1 MERKNKISRRD
12 FLKKSVVGAMALGAG
27 GGTFPGKALGANQRI
42 GVAVIGLGG
51 MGGGHVG
58 ELMGKRDRVELLA
71 VCDVWERRREQHA
84 KRSGATPYAD
94 YRKVLERKDIDA
106 VVIATPDHW
115 HATMSIDAMEA
126 GKDVY
131 CQKPM
136 TRYWWEAK
144 KVVEVVHRTGR
155 VFQCGAQGTS
165 NGDLWQANRLIK
177 EGAIGK
183 LVWSQASYCRNDPE
197 GDWNY
202 YIDPSAN
209 PDNLDWDMWL
219 GPTPNRPWSPERFFR
234 FRKYWD
240 YSGGVATD
248 LLYHSLAELTTAT
261 GREFPIEVTAIGGN
275 YVHKERE
282 VPDTFHVLIK
292 YPSDHT
298 VLLVSTQENDDGLDK
313 VIRGQHAT
321 LTFGGPGVIIRPQG
335 PFVAEMTRKVD
346 DGVISVAG
354 QETPKDDKGNVQE
367 IRVPK
372 MEVADH
378 MDNFLDCVKSRE
390 KPHLDADS
398 AYRLMVAIALSI
410 DSYREK
416 KVKIFDPV
424 KEEVVA

>member
-1 MERKNKISRRD
+1 MEKKNAMSRRD
-12 FLKKSVVGAMALGAG
+12 FLKKSAVGAVTLGVAG
-27 GGTFPGKALGANQRI
+27 GVLREQALGANEKV
-42 GVAVIGLGG
+42 GMAVIGVGG

-58 ELMGKRDRVELLA
+58 ELMRKKDRVRLLA
-71 VCDVWERRREQHA
+71 VCDVWEKRREQHA
-84 KRSGATPYAD
+84 RRSGATPYAD
-94 YRKVLERKDIDA
+94 YREVIERKDIDA

-115 HATMSIDAMEA
+115 HATISIDAMEA

-131 CQKPM
+131 CQKPI

-144 KVVEVVHRTGR
+144 EVVEVVHRTKR

-165 NGDLWQANRLIK
+165 DGALWRAKQLIQD
-177 EGAIGK
+177 GAIGK
-183 LVWSQASYCRNDPE
+183 VIWAQSTYCRNDPG

-209 PDNLDWDMWL
+209 PSNLDWDMWL
-219 GPTPNRPWSPERFFR
+219 GPARKRPWSPERFFR

-248 LLYHSLAELTTAT
+248 LLYHRLAELTTAL
-261 GREFPIEVTAIGGN
+261 GREFPLEVVATGGN

-292 YPSDHT
+292 YPSDCT
-298 VLLVSTQENDDGLDK
+298 VFLVSTQENDDGLER

-321 LTFGGPGVIIRPQG
+321 LGFGGPGVVVRPQSV
-335 PFVAEMTRKVD
+335 FREKMTAKVN
-346 DGVISVAG
+346 DGVISVPGLEA
-354 QETPKDDKGNVQE
+354 PKDSKGNVEE
-367 IRVPK
+367 IRVPE
-372 MEVADH
+372 MSVAGH
-378 MDNFLDCVKSRE
+378 MDDFLNCIKSRE

-398 AYRLMVAIALSI
+398 AYRVMVAIALSI

-424 KEEVVA
+424 AEEVVV